1 MYVDEDS
8 GDLSRKGGP
17 WRLTEKRLVLEKYHG
32 FTVCFNM
39 IVFPYIG
46 NNNPNWRTHI
56 FQRDWNQQPW
66 FFSYH
71 VAWVP
76 VNCTTNPNDWPLGT
90 VGFCNHG
97 IKRGCKPSN
106 DGDWTK
112 NSQLEPQVLST
123 KSGWWGYWWRLK
135 TCFGLFLVL
144 VPMQK
149 TSTWTSRI
157 YRLEIGLSAPPPRQ
171 RVS

>member
-1 MYVDEDS
+1 MIFPDVPQAKET
-8 GDLSRKGGP
+8 LSRVIGSICMLMRIAGTLAEKGAPGDSLKNGLS
-17 WRLTEKRLVLEKYHG
+17 WKNIMVLPYVLHS
-32 FTVCFNM
+32 FTM
-39 IVFPYIG
+39 
-46 NNNPNWRTHI
+46 
-56 FQRDWNQQPW
+56 

-71 VAWVP
+71 IAWVP

-112 NSQLEPQVLST
+112 NSQLEPQVVST

-135 TCFGLFLVL
+135 TCFGLF
-144 VPMQK
+144 
-149 TSTWTSRI
+149 WYW
-157 YRLEIGLSAPPPRQ
+157 YRCRKLQHEQVGFID
-171 RVS
+171 